1 MPNTGTDYVLGN
13 IKINLKATGAKTVA
27 KDIDKVL
34 DRITALNNKLSSIG
48 VSNADN
54 VNKTLDKAS
63 KNVEKISK
71 SSGKAS
77 KHIGK
82 MFSLGKL
89 YFWLNFTK
97 RIADNI
103 TGMVTSAIN
112 FDETLNKYQVA
123 MGTNYEQGLKFVND
137 FTKAFN
143 LSTESIMNYQA
154 TFKNMLDALG
164 DLSTN
169 TTYQLSETLTRMAV
183 DYSSLF
189 NVQIEKSMQQFQAVL
204 AGNIRSIR
212 TTSGFDV
219 SEQTIFNIYRAL
231 GGEKTM
237 RQLDQTEKRLLRII
251 ALQEQMEKTGAVG
264 DFQKTITN
272 TANVLK
278 QISETFKE
286 IGMWL
291 GQLLKVLIA
300 PLLEKVLGVAIAFR
314 EMVKALNIMRGY
326 QYEDF
331 GKGGLFGGIEEGADD
346 AKESVD
352 SLKKS
357 LLGFDTLNILGNKTA
372 TNEIVTTDY
381 DFLVDK
387 IKSYSQILSEV
398 ENKYANI
405 AESIL
410 KWAGFTKNAEK
421 DIWEFNPTQGE
432 GGIITFIFSR
442 IDSIINKIID
452 KIIQLIQKLLDN
464 MPQIIETIFA
474 VLKNANVSFAN
485 ILPKILDIILQ
496 IILSIIDLL
505 PSVISKLST
514 LTEDLSSRIGDIIT
528 NFIEK
533 VAENLPTII
542 ETIFQAVKSINIS
555 IENILPKILDII
567 LQIILNIIELLPDII
582 DKITYLTQ
590 DISSKVTDVI
600 VDFIKKIA
608 DNMSQIIENIIKII
622 ASLVKSTSVLTGDII
637 FNIIDGI
644 VNAIIE
650 LIKGIINALPNT
662 IEQLPT
668 LLVAVIE
675 SILGLLPKLIDLI
688 TDVIVAILEAL
699 PDIIAKILEIAIN
712 PSNIMN
718 LLVLVGDLITA
729 IVKVSVQILIALVEL
744 ITKVLWA
751 SIKLPLKLI
760 AKLFGLDKFA
770 KQLDN
775 ISKLI
780 SNQFNDVKAKINNFF
795 STIGKFFENIRER
808 FKSAFAMFKN
818 SKDEP
823 VLIDPETNE
832 KTTPNSKKVNSFVSA
847 FIPKPLML
855 SSTIPT
861 SNYSNVTQGQT
872 QYISAIVQTIA
883 DGNNRVVNAVNNSG
897 NKPVYLNN
905 KKVSEEVY
913 HELGNIAYRKGKT
926 ISI

>member
-1 MPNTGTDYVLGN
+1 MPNIGTDYVLGN

-34 DRITALNNKLSSIG
+34 DRITALTNKLSSIG

-372 TNEIVTTDY
+372 TNEIVTNDY
-381 DFLVDK
+381 SFLTDK
-387 IKSYSQILSEV
+387 IKKYSQILSEV

-474 VLKNANVSFAN
+474 VLKNANVSFA
-485 ILPKILDIILQ
+485 
-496 IILSIIDLL
+496 
-505 PSVISKLST
+505 
-514 LTEDLSSRIGDIIT
+514 
-528 NFIEK
+528 
-533 VAENLPTII
+533 
-542 ETIFQAVKSINIS
+542 
-555 IENILPKILDII
+555 NILPKILDII

-729 IVKVSVQILIALVEL
+729 IVKVLVQIIIALVEL

-795 STIGKFFENIRER
+795 STIGKVFENIRER

-847 FIPKPLML
+847 FVPKPLML

-913 HELGNIAYRKGKT
+913 NELGNIAYRKGKS

>member
-34 DRITALNNKLSSIG
+34 DRITALTDKLSSIG
-48 VSNADN
+48 VSNAGN

-63 KNVEKISK
+63 ENVEKISK
-71 SSGKAS
+71 SSSNAS
-77 KHIGK
+77 KHLGK

-89 YFWLNFTK
+89 YFWLNYTK

-103 TGMVTSAIN
+103 TNMVTSAIN
-112 FDETLNKYQVA
+112 FEETLNKYQVS
-123 MGTNYEQGLKFVND
+123 MGTNYEQGLKFVNN

-189 NVQIEKSMQQFQAVL
+189 NVQIERSMEQFQAVL

-264 DFQKTITN
+264 DFEKTITN
-272 TANVLK
+272 TANILK
-278 QISETFKE
+278 QLSETLKE
-286 IGMWL
+286 IGMWV
-291 GQLLKVLIA
+291 GQLLKVLIE
-300 PLLEKVLGVAIAFR
+300 PLLERVLGVAIALR
-314 EMVKALNIMRGY
+314 EIVKALNIMRGY
-326 QYEDF
+326 KYEDF
-331 GKGGLFGGIEEGADD
+331 GKGGLFGEIEEGADD

-357 LLGFDTLNILGNKTA
+357 LLGFDTLNILGSKTA
-372 TNEIVTTDY
+372 TNEILTTDY
-381 DFLVDK
+381 NFLIDK

-405 AESIL
+405 ADSIL

-432 GGIITFIFSR
+432 GGIIAFIFSR
-442 IDSIINKIID
+442 IDDILDRIITKVV
-452 KIIQLIQKLLDN
+452 QLVSKLMENL
-464 MPQIIETIFA
+464 PQIIETIFA
-474 VLKNANVSFAN
+474 VLKNANVSIGN
-485 ILPKILDIILQ
+485 ILPKIIDII
-496 IILSIIDLL
+496 I
-505 PSVISKLST
+505 
-514 LTEDLSSRIGDIIT
+514 
-528 NFIEK
+528 
-533 VAENLPTII
+533 
-542 ETIFQAVKSINIS
+542 
-555 IENILPKILDII
+555 
-567 LQIILNIIELLPDII
+567 QIILNIIELLPNVI
-582 DKITYLTQ
+582 DKITYLTG
-590 DISSKVTDVI
+590 DLSVKITDAI
-600 VDFIKKIA
+600 VQFIEKIA
-608 DNMSQIIENIIKII
+608 EKLPQIVENIIRII
-622 ASLVKSTSVLTGDII
+622 ISLVKSTSFLTGDLVFYII
-637 FNIIDGI
+637 EGII
-644 VNAIIE
+644 NAIIE
-650 LIKGIINALPNT
+650 LIKGIINALPNV

-699 PDIIAKILEIAIN
+699 PDIIMKILEMVVDPN
-712 PSNIMN
+712 TTFN
-718 LLVLVGDLITA
+718 LLMLIGDLLTA
-729 IVKVSVQILIALVEL
+729 IVKVLVQIVVALGNLIMQ
-744 ITKVLWA
+744 VLWA

-760 AKLFGLDKFA
+760 AKLFGLDEFA
-770 KQLDN
+770 DALDGVSQRITN
-775 ISKLI
+775 K
-780 SNQFNDVKAKINNFF
+780 VKSVRESIDNFF
-795 STIGKFFENIRER
+795 DNVNKFFQNIRDR
-808 FKSAFAMFKN
+808 FQNAFSMFKN
-818 SKDEP
+818 SRDKT
-823 VLIDPETNE
+823 VYIDPETGKEITPSNK
-832 KTTPNSKKVNSFVSA
+832 KTSSIASA
-847 FIPKPLML
+847 FVPTPIMG
-855 SSTIPT
+855 SSYLPT
-861 SNYSNVTQGQT
+861 SNYSSVNQGQT
-872 QYISAIVQTIA
+872 QYMSAIVQTIA
-883 DGNNRVVNAVNNSG
+883 DGNNRVVDAVNKSG

-913 HELGNIAYRKGKT
+913 NELGNIAYRRGKPM
-926 ISI
+926 SI

>member
-13 IKINLKATGAKTVA
+13 IKINLKAAGAKTVA

-34 DRITALNNKLSSIG
+34 DRITALTDKLSSIG
-48 VSNADN
+48 ASNADN
-54 VNKTLDKAS
+54 VNKTLDKTS
-63 KNVEKISK
+63 ENVEKISK
-71 SSGKAS
+71 SSSNAS
-77 KHIGK
+77 KHLGK

-89 YFWLNFTK
+89 YFWLNYTK

-103 TGMVTSAIN
+103 TNMVTSAIN

-164 DLSTN
+164 DLSTD

-189 NVQIEKSMQQFQAVL
+189 NVQIEKSMEQFQAVL

-264 DFQKTITN
+264 DFEKTITN
-272 TANVLK
+272 TANILK
-278 QISETFKE
+278 QLSETLKE
-286 IGMWL
+286 IGMWV
-291 GQLLKVLIA
+291 GQLLKVLIE
-300 PLLEKVLGVAIAFR
+300 PLLERVLGVAIALR
-314 EMVKALNIMRGY
+314 EIVKALNIMRGY
-326 QYEDF
+326 KYEDF
-331 GKGGLFGGIEEGADD
+331 GKGGLFGEIEEGADD

-372 TNEIVTTDY
+372 TNEILTTDY
-381 DFLVDK
+381 NFLIDK

-405 AESIL
+405 ADSIL

-432 GGIITFIFSR
+432 GGIIAFIFSR
-442 IDSIINKIID
+442 IDDILDRIITKVV
-452 KIIQLIQKLLDN
+452 QLVSKLMENL
-464 MPQIIETIFA
+464 PQIIETIFA
-474 VLKNANVSFAN
+474 VLKNANVSIGN
-485 ILPKILDIILQ
+485 ILPKIIDII
-496 IILSIIDLL
+496 I
-505 PSVISKLST
+505 
-514 LTEDLSSRIGDIIT
+514 
-528 NFIEK
+528 
-533 VAENLPTII
+533 
-542 ETIFQAVKSINIS
+542 
-555 IENILPKILDII
+555 
-567 LQIILNIIELLPDII
+567 QIILNIIELLPDVI
-582 DKITYLTQ
+582 DKITYLTG
-590 DISSKVTDVI
+590 DLSVKITEAI
-600 VDFIKKIA
+600 VQFIEKIA
-608 DNMSQIIENIIKII
+608 EKLPQIVENIMRII
-622 ASLVKSTSVLTGDII
+622 ISLVKSTSFLTGDLVFYII
-637 FNIIDGI
+637 EGII
-644 VNAIIE
+644 NAIIE
-650 LIKGIINALPNT
+650 LIKGIISALPNV
-662 IEQLPT
+662 IEQLPS

-699 PDIIAKILEIAIN
+699 PDIIMKILEMAVDPN
-712 PSNIMN
+712 TTFN
-718 LLVLVGDLITA
+718 LLMLIGDLLTA
-729 IVKVSVQILIALVEL
+729 IVKVLVEIVVALGNL
-744 ITKVLWA
+744 IVQVLWA

-760 AKLFGLDKFA
+760 AKLFGLDEFA
-770 KQLDN
+770 DALDGVSQRITN
-775 ISKLI
+775 K
-780 SNQFNDVKAKINNFF
+780 VKSVRESIDNFF
-795 STIGKFFENIRER
+795 DNVNKFFQNIRDR
-808 FKSAFAMFKN
+808 FQNAFSMFKN
-818 SKDEP
+818 SRDKT
-823 VLIDPETNE
+823 VYIDPETGKE
-832 KTTPNSKKVNSFVSA
+832 ITPSSKKTSSIASA
-847 FIPKPLML
+847 FVPTPIMG
-855 SSTIPT
+855 SSYLPT
-861 SNYSNVTQGQT
+861 SNYASVNQGQT
-872 QYISAIVQTIA
+872 QYMSAIVQTIA
-883 DGNNRVVNAVNNSG
+883 DGNNRVVDAVNKSG

-913 HELGNIAYRKGKT
+913 NELGNIAYRRGKPM
-926 ISI
+926 SI

>member
-34 DRITALNNKLSSIG
+34 DRITALTDKLSSIG
-48 VSNADN
+48 ASNADN
-54 VNKTLDKAS
+54 VNKTLDKTS
-63 KNVEKISK
+63 ENVEKISK
-71 SSGKAS
+71 SSSNAS
-77 KHIGK
+77 KHLGK

-89 YFWLNFTK
+89 YFWLNYTK

-103 TGMVTSAIN
+103 TNMVTSAIN

-164 DLSTN
+164 DLSTD

-189 NVQIEKSMQQFQAVL
+189 NVQIEKSMEQFQAVL

-264 DFQKTITN
+264 DFEKTITN
-272 TANVLK
+272 TANILK
-278 QISETFKE
+278 QLSETLKE
-286 IGMWL
+286 IGMWV
-291 GQLLKVLIA
+291 GQLLKVLIE
-300 PLLEKVLGVAIAFR
+300 PLLERVLGVAIALR
-314 EMVKALNIMRGY
+314 EIVKALNIMRGY
-326 QYEDF
+326 KYEDF
-331 GKGGLFGGIEEGADD
+331 GKGGLFGEIEEGADD

-372 TNEIVTTDY
+372 TNEILTTDY
-381 DFLVDK
+381 SFLIDK

-405 AESIL
+405 ADSIL

-432 GGIITFIFSR
+432 GGIIAFIFSR
-442 IDSIINKIID
+442 IDDILDRIITKVV
-452 KIIQLIQKLLDN
+452 QLVSKLMENL
-464 MPQIIETIFA
+464 PQIIETIFA
-474 VLKNANVSFAN
+474 VLKNANVSIGN
-485 ILPKILDIILQ
+485 ILPKIIDII
-496 IILSIIDLL
+496 I
-505 PSVISKLST
+505 
-514 LTEDLSSRIGDIIT
+514 
-528 NFIEK
+528 
-533 VAENLPTII
+533 
-542 ETIFQAVKSINIS
+542 
-555 IENILPKILDII
+555 
-567 LQIILNIIELLPDII
+567 QIILNIIELLPDVI
-582 DKITYLTQ
+582 DKITYLTG
-590 DISSKVTDVI
+590 DLSVKITEAI
-600 VDFIKKIA
+600 VQFIEKIA
-608 DNMSQIIENIIKII
+608 EKLPQIVENIMRII
-622 ASLVKSTSVLTGDII
+622 ISLVKSTSFLTGDLVFYII
-637 FNIIDGI
+637 EGII
-644 VNAIIE
+644 NAIIE
-650 LIKGIINALPNT
+650 LIKGIINALPNV
-662 IEQLPT
+662 IEQLPS

-699 PDIIAKILEIAIN
+699 PDIIMKILEMAVDPN
-712 PSNIMN
+712 TTFN
-718 LLVLVGDLITA
+718 LLMLIGDLLTA
-729 IVKVSVQILIALVEL
+729 IVKVLVQIVVALGNLIVQ
-744 ITKVLWA
+744 VLWA

-760 AKLFGLDKFA
+760 AKLFGLDEFA
-770 KQLDN
+770 DVLDGVSQRITN
-775 ISKLI
+775 K
-780 SNQFNDVKAKINNFF
+780 VKSVRESIDNFF
-795 STIGKFFENIRER
+795 DNVNKFFQNIRDR
-808 FKSAFAMFKN
+808 FQNAFSMFKN
-818 SKDEP
+818 SRDKT
-823 VLIDPETNE
+823 VYIDPETGKE
-832 KTTPNSKKVNSFVSA
+832 ITPSSKKTSSIASA
-847 FIPKPLML
+847 FVPTPIMG
-855 SSTIPT
+855 SSYLPT
-861 SNYSNVTQGQT
+861 SNYASVNQGQT
-872 QYISAIVQTIA
+872 QYMSAIVQTIA
-883 DGNNRVVNAVNNSG
+883 DGNNRVVDAVNKSG

-913 HELGNIAYRKGKT
+913 NELGNIAYRRGKPM
-926 ISI
+926 SI

>member
-1 MPNTGTDYVLGN
+1 MPNTGVDYVLGN

-34 DRITALNNKLSSIG
+34 DRITALTDKLSSIG

-63 KNVEKISK
+63 ENVEKISK
-71 SSGKAS
+71 SSSNAS
-77 KHIGK
+77 KHLSK

-89 YFWLNFTK
+89 YFWLNYTK

-103 TGMVTSAIN
+103 TNMVTSAIN

-164 DLSTN
+164 DLSTD

-189 NVQIEKSMQQFQAVL
+189 NVQIEKSMEQFQAVL

-264 DFQKTITN
+264 DFEKTITN
-272 TANVLK
+272 TANILK
-278 QISETFKE
+278 QLSETLKE
-286 IGMWL
+286 IGMWV
-291 GQLLKVLIA
+291 GQLLKVLIE
-300 PLLEKVLGVAIAFR
+300 PLLERVLGVAIALR
-314 EMVKALNIMRGY
+314 EIVKALNIMRGY
-326 QYEDF
+326 KYEDF
-331 GKGGLFGGIEEGADD
+331 GKGGLFGEIEEGADD

-372 TNEIVTTDY
+372 TNEILTTDY
-381 DFLVDK
+381 GFLIDK

-405 AESIL
+405 ADSIL

-432 GGIITFIFSR
+432 GGIIAFIFSR
-442 IDSIINKIID
+442 IDDILDRIITKVV
-452 KIIQLIQKLLDN
+452 QLVSKLMENL
-464 MPQIIETIFA
+464 PQIIETIFA
-474 VLKNANVSFAN
+474 VLKNANVSIGN
-485 ILPKILDIILQ
+485 ILPKIIDII
-496 IILSIIDLL
+496 I
-505 PSVISKLST
+505 
-514 LTEDLSSRIGDIIT
+514 
-528 NFIEK
+528 
-533 VAENLPTII
+533 
-542 ETIFQAVKSINIS
+542 
-555 IENILPKILDII
+555 
-567 LQIILNIIELLPDII
+567 QIILNIIELLPDVI
-582 DKITYLTQ
+582 DKITYLTG
-590 DISSKVTDVI
+590 DLSVKITDAI
-600 VDFIKKIA
+600 VQFIEKIA
-608 DNMSQIIENIIKII
+608 EKLPQIVENIIRII
-622 ASLVKSTSVLTGDII
+622 ISLVKSTSFLTGDLVFYII
-637 FNIIDGI
+637 EGII
-644 VNAIIE
+644 NAIIE
-650 LIKGIINALPNT
+650 LIKGIISALPNV
-662 IEQLPT
+662 IEQLPS

-699 PDIIAKILEIAIN
+699 PDIIMKILEMAVDPN
-712 PSNIMN
+712 TTFN
-718 LLVLVGDLITA
+718 LLMLIGDLLTA
-729 IVKVSVQILIALVEL
+729 IVKVLVQIVVALGNLIVQ
-744 ITKVLWA
+744 VLWA

-760 AKLFGLDKFA
+760 AKLFGLDEFA
-770 KQLDN
+770 DALDGVSQRITN
-775 ISKLI
+775 K
-780 SNQFNDVKAKINNFF
+780 VKSVRESIDNFF
-795 STIGKFFENIRER
+795 DNVNKFFQNIRDR
-808 FKSAFAMFKN
+808 FQNAFSMFKN
-818 SKDEP
+818 SRDKT
-823 VLIDPETNE
+823 VYIDPETGKE
-832 KTTPNSKKVNSFVSA
+832 ITPSSKKTSSIASA
-847 FIPKPLML
+847 FVPTPIMG
-855 SSTIPT
+855 SSYLPT
-861 SNYSNVTQGQT
+861 SNYSSVNQGQT
-872 QYISAIVQTIA
+872 QYMSAIVQTIA
-883 DGNNRVVNAVNNSG
+883 DGNNRVVDAVNKSG

-913 HELGNIAYRKGKT
+913 NELGNIAYRRGKPM
-926 ISI
+926 SI

>member
-1 MPNTGTDYVLGN
+1 MPNIGTDYVLGN

-189 NVQIEKSMQQFQAVL
+189 NVQIERSMEQFQAVL

-496 IILSIIDLL
+496 IIL
-505 PSVISKLST
+505 
-514 LTEDLSSRIGDIIT
+514 
-528 NFIEK
+528 
-533 VAENLPTII
+533 
-542 ETIFQAVKSINIS
+542 
-555 IENILPKILDII
+555 
-567 LQIILNIIELLPDII
+567 NIIELLPDII

-729 IVKVSVQILIALVEL
+729 IVKVLVQIIIALVEL

-780 SNQFNDVKAKINNFF
+780 SNQFDDVKAKINNFF

-847 FIPKPLML
+847 FVPKPLML

-872 QYISAIVQTIA
+872 QYMSAIVQTIA
-883 DGNNRVVNAVNNSG
+883 DGNNRVVDAVNKSG

-913 HELGNIAYRKGKT
+913 NELGNIAYRKGKT

>member
-372 TNEIVTTDY
+372 TNEIVTNDY
-381 DFLVDK
+381 SFLTDK
-387 IKSYSQILSEV
+387 IKKYSQILSEV

-474 VLKNANVSFAN
+474 VLKNANVSFA
-485 ILPKILDIILQ
+485 
-496 IILSIIDLL
+496 
-505 PSVISKLST
+505 
-514 LTEDLSSRIGDIIT
+514 
-528 NFIEK
+528 
-533 VAENLPTII
+533 
-542 ETIFQAVKSINIS
+542 
-555 IENILPKILDII
+555 NILPKILDII

-718 LLVLVGDLITA
+718 WLVLVGDLITA
-729 IVKVSVQILIALVEL
+729 IVKVLVQILIALVEL

-780 SNQFNDVKAKINNFF
+780 SNQFNDVTAKINNFF

-847 FIPKPLML
+847 FVPKPLML

-872 QYISAIVQTIA
+872 QYISAIVQTIV

-913 HELGNIAYRKGKT
+913 NELGNIAYRKGKT

>member
-13 IKINLKATGAKTVA
+13 IKINLKATGAKTVV

-34 DRITALNNKLSSIG
+34 DRITALTDKLSSIG
-48 VSNADN
+48 GSKADN
-54 VNKTLDKAS
+54 ANKTLDKAG
-63 KNVEKISK
+63 KNIEKISK

-89 YFWLNFTK
+89 YFWLNYTK
-97 RIADNI
+97 KIADNI
-103 TGMVTSAIN
+103 TNMVTSAIN

-189 NVQIEKSMQQFQAVL
+189 NVQIEKSMEQFQAVL

-219 SEQTIFNIYRAL
+219 SEQTIFNIYREL

-300 PLLEKVLGVAIAFR
+300 PLLEKVLGVAVAFR

-331 GKGGLFGGIEEGADD
+331 GKGGLFGEIEEGADD

-372 TNEIVTTDY
+372 TNEITTNDY
-381 DFLVDK
+381 SFLTDK
-387 IKSYSQILSEV
+387 IKKYSQELSKV

-432 GGIITFIFSR
+432 GGIISFIFGR

-464 MPQIIETIFA
+464 MPQIIETIFQS
-474 VLKNANVSFAN
+474 VKSIN
-485 ILPKILDIILQ
+485 ISIGNMLPKILDIIL
-496 IILSIIDLL
+496 
-505 PSVISKLST
+505 
-514 LTEDLSSRIGDIIT
+514 E
-528 NFIEK
+528 
-533 VAENLPTII
+533 
-542 ETIFQAVKSINIS
+542 
-555 IENILPKILDII
+555 
-567 LQIILNIIELLPDII
+567 IILNILNFLPDII

-608 DNMSQIIENIIKII
+608 DNMPQIIENIIKII

-650 LIKGIINALPNT
+650 LIKGIINALPNA

-718 LLVLVGDLITA
+718 LIVLVGDLITA
-729 IVKVSVQILIALVEL
+729 IVKVLVQIIIALVEL

-760 AKLFGLDKFA
+760 AKIFGLDEFA
-770 KQLDN
+770 KKLDN

-795 STIGKFFENIRER
+795 STVGNLFENIRER

-818 SKDEP
+818 SRDDT
-823 VLIDPETNE
+823 VYIDPETNE
-832 KTTPNSKKVNSFVSA
+832 KITPNSKKVNSFASA
-847 FIPKPLML
+847 FVPKPLML

-861 SNYSNVTQGQT
+861 SNYASVNQGQT
-872 QYISAIVQTIA
+872 QYMSAIVQTIA
-883 DGNNRVVNAVNNSG
+883 DGNNRVVDAVNKSG

-913 HELGNIAYRKGKT
+913 NELGNIAYRKGKS